1 MSGRFGPQQQTTARL
16 RSLKPFSRV
25 IMLHVKSVEG
35 YIFLARLRPTDQFG
49 SRGNCQWTQSNH
61 RRSQSLHENLM
72 NPTKRSQSTWSSSTK
87 HQTVTSLVEL
97 NLQVAVKRC
106 SVSLGPY
113 VSVRPA
119 PQSSVSLII
128 ATKSQDENLFIC
140 LNREFQP
147 RNQFTQLSLSPIAR
161 LVLFLLWPLSAIETF

>member
-106 SVSLGPY
+106 SVSLGP
-113 VSVRPA
+113 VRVG
-119 PQSSVSLII
+119 SSCPSIFSFFNYSYKITRWEFIHLSQPWIS
-128 ATKSQDENLFIC
+128 ATKSIY
-140 LNREFQP
+140 
-147 RNQFTQLSLSPIAR
+147 TA
-161 LVLFLLWPLSAIETF
+161 